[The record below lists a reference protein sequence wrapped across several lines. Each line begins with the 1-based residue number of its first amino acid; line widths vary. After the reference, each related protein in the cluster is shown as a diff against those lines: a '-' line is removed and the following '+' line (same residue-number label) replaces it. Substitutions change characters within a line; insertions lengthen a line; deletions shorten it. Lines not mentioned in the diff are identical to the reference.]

1 MQGHRGLFILSLWL
15 AACLSVS
22 EPAEARG
29 LDKRFEFGR
38 LGLGAEV
45 NKVPPWALRGDCK
58 NTDNSLGHCGFQDAQ
73 GVNYLIFDFAVCEKT
88 LYVGR
93 NNIKALPYGMDYRW
107 SKPELIAR
115 VSKKLNLTFE
125 AGENGWY
132 NSNTIVTEG
141 FDGVAINLRFDRNG
155 KLSTVNL
162 WSNCT

>member
-1 MQGHRGLFILSLWL
+1 MAEAVPDHACTSRTIHSGLCL
-15 AACLSVS
+15 ATCLSVS
-22 EPAEARG
+22 QPADARS

-38 LGLGAEV
+38 IGLDAEV
-45 NKVPPWALRGDCK
+45 NKVPRWALRGDCK

-73 GVNYLIFDFAVCEKT
+73 GVNDLIFDFAVCEKT

-93 NNIKALPYGMDYRW
+93 NNI
-107 SKPELIAR
+107 
-115 VSKKLNLTFE
+115 E

-132 NSNTIVTEG
+132 NSSTIVAEG